1 MKSGPSL
8 ASAMLLVLLMSTIA
22 APARAQNDPPPDLHM
37 LLNLDL
43 FKPNPNAA
51 AQNNAGSDGSMLEQ
65 IQTLNALGYLGP
77 NRSSRPN
84 AYAPPPPP
92 ENSEQP
98 SAPRNEETE

>member
-8 ASAMLLVLLMSTIA
+8 ASAMFLALLISS
-22 APARAQNDPPPDLHM
+22 APAAQAQNDQPPDLNM

-51 AQNNAGSDGSMLEQ
+51 TQSGGDGSMLDQ

-77 NRSSRPN
+77 KGSPPPDS
-84 AYAPPPPP
+84 YAPPPPQNFEP
-92 ENSEQP
+92 PPASGDG
-98 SAPRNEETE
+98 ETE

>member
-8 ASAMLLVLLMSTIA
+8 ASAMLLALLISS
-22 APARAQNDPPPDLHM
+22 APAAWAQNDPPPDLNM

-51 AQNNAGSDGSMLEQ
+51 AQNGAGGNGSMLEQ

-77 NRSSRPN
+77 NGSPPPN
-84 AYAPPPPP
+84 SYAPPPPP
-92 ENSEQP
+92 QNFEPPPASGDG
-98 SAPRNEETE
+98 ETE